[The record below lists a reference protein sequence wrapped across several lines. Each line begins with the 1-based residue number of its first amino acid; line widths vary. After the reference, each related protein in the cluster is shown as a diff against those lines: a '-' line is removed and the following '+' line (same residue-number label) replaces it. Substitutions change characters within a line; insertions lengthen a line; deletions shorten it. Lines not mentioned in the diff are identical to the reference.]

1 MIKVRHIKKMLK
13 KGADSLNRLEHEW
26 EDKELQ
32 ELLYYYNRCKS
43 DPKKL
48 REAIKVLS
56 ELGNYVNLS
65 DIEEMKEISNR
76 KE

>member
-1 MIKVRHIKKMLK
+1 
-13 KGADSLNRLEHEW
+13 
-26 EDKELQ
+26 
-32 ELLYYYNRCKS
+32 
-43 DPKKL
+43 L